1 MGNTYIGTKNGTVAQ
16 FTDDTLGDADPGSI
30 MGANV
35 NGAFTGGLAS
45 TATNPTGYFGDYKS
59 YMGQDVLGGLTTKG
73 GLQDISTGMGIFG
86 AGYNIYDSA
95 FGKTAKLND
104 KKMELMDQQIASNKQ
119 NMANKDTFNTTWA
132 GASNGL
138 AAKYA
143 TPRVG

>member
-1 MGNTYIGTKNGTVAQ
+1 MAEYDFVKSTNPSQEEWLSGMGINADTYNGFDSATKRGILDSYNK
-16 FTDDTLGDADPGSI
+16 SI
-30 MGANV
+30 
-35 NGAFTGGLAS
+35 TPGLAS
-45 TATNPTGYFGDYKS
+45 NGYKD

-73 GLQDISTGMGIFG
+73 GLQDIGTGMGIVG